1 MTRVPAA
8 AQPMP
13 AADSWQ
19 GLLASF
25 RGRAAPGAWNLT
37 RATVAN
43 DLEAVVLDPDSI
55 DQGAFGFCGIAA
67 FLRFWAKRDPRGLM
81 AFAVTVYEQGAA
93 AFSSY
98 RVDPNRTLRERDYAA
113 DRAHHG
119 TRCPAGQWMVM
130 AAIQDSISVAGFDG
144 SIDRSWHAFLSLH
157 EGAIPSQIATLL
169 RHSRCYRTV
178 DNRTDWAAVLLPR
191 SRFLPSPWK
200 PDIGDVT
207 ALSPGAGCDVVL
219 QINDLILHG
228 SNPVPPGLVGEIADD
243 FPNHFVALAS
253 RPRVS
258 AGRVS
263 CRVWTWAAYQDLDL
277 TVDRFLANYYGAVV
291 CTV

>member
-25 RGRAAPGAWNLT
+25 RGRAGPGAWNLT

-98 RVDPNRTLRERDYAA
+98 RVDPKRTLRERGHAA
-113 DRAHHG
+113 ERAHHG

-144 SIDRSWHAFLSLH
+144 
-157 EGAIPSQIATLL
+157 
-169 RHSRCYRTV
+169 
-178 DNRTDWAAVLLPR
+178 
-191 SRFLPSPWK
+191 
-200 PDIGDVT
+200 
-207 ALSPGAGCDVVL
+207 
-219 QINDLILHG
+219 
-228 SNPVPPGLVGEIADD
+228 
-243 FPNHFVALAS
+243 
-253 RPRVS
+253 
-258 AGRVS
+258 
-263 CRVWTWAAYQDLDL
+263 
-277 TVDRFLANYYGAVV
+277 
-291 CTV
+291 